1 MAARAGAGRLS
12 FIATP
17 ERKMPIVSAV
27 KKSPGGA
34 PYVRAES
41 HGQVSLADAHA
52 LMDPLR
58 PGGEHHEF
66 GLMAV
71 VAAGSEFTPE
81 ARKVFG
87 MSDPERNA
95 KNVPTAMVVA
105 SAPMHVMMGFVFKMA
120 GATDRT
126 RVFATE
132 AEANT
137 WMFAKLDA

>member
-1 MAARAGAGRLS
+1 MAPRAGAGRL
-12 FIATP
+12 TP
-17 ERKMPIVSAV
+17 GETMPIVAEV

-41 HGQVSLADAHA
+41 HGPVSLADAHQ

-58 PGGEHHEF
+58 PGGAHHAY

-71 VAAGSEFTPE
+71 VTAGSEFSPE

-105 SAPMHVMMGFVFKMA
+105 SAPLRVMMGFVFRMA
-120 GATDRT
+120 GAMSRT
-126 RVFATE
+126 RVFASE
-132 AEANT
+132 AEANA
-137 WMFAKLDA
+137 WMFSKLDA